1 MIVKRK
7 VVQNNVT
14 SKGVRKPCKKVFKS
28 AFRAIANK
36 NQPVGTIASPN
47 VLFGIEKFD
56 LGNEF
61 NPVTSTFIPKHS
73 GTYRFFSSVVF
84 TKTTTETFDIFLL
97 ITVNGIVSSITG
109 QISVSSETVVVTAS
123 GALRLRSGDKVN
135 VSLASNG
142 VGIIKK
148 GVRTRF
154 AGKRIR

>member
-1 MIVKRK
+1 MVVKRIG
-7 VVQNNVT
+7 VQKSGT
-14 SKGVRKPCKKVFKS
+14 AKGVRKPCKKVFKS
-28 AFRAIANK
+28 AFRAIANR
-36 NQPVGTIASPN
+36 NQPVGTIVSPI

-61 NPVTSTFIPKHS
+61 NPVTSTFIPKQS

-84 TKTTTETFDIFLL
+84 TKTTTETFDIFLQ
-97 ITVNGIVSSITG
+97 ITVNGIVSSIIG
-109 QISVSSETVVVTAS
+109 EISVSSETVIVTAS
-123 GALRLRSGDKVN
+123 GSLNLRSGDKVN

-148 GVRTRF
+148 GFRTRF